1 MIQLQSVEKKM
12 DNNNLRHVDV
22 PFFKSSIFNLQR
34 YLKFFQLLIS
44 FSGSKN
50 NSKTEILSK

>member
-1 MIQLQSVEKKM
+1 MLQLQSVEKKI
-12 DNNNLRHVDV
+12 DYNNLRHVDV

-44 FSGSKN
+44 FSASKN